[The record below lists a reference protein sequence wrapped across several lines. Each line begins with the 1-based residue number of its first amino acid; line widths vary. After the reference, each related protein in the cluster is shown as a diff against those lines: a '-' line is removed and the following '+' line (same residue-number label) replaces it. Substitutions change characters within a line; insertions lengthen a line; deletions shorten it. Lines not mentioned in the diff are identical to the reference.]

1 MPKFEQLNYLI
12 FRDLFLAG
20 FARCSLFGD
29 ENFLQVDLADLSGL
43 PHRRSAARAVAH
55 HSARSQRQQQEDRRV
70 LENVVR
76 EISAGPRGGE
86 EERVAAFVQGS
97 TFKVQ
102 GFAKPPGIRREVS
115 SF

>member
-1 MPKFEQLNYLI
+1 M
-12 FRDLFLAG
+12 
-20 FARCSLFGD
+20 
-29 ENFLQVDLADLSGL
+29 
-43 PHRRSAARAVAH
+43 AH
-55 HSARSQRQQQEDRRV
+55 HSARGKGQPQEYRGV

-76 EISAGPRGGE
+76 EISAGERSGE